1 MFENL
6 GSAEL
11 IVIFLVILIFFGPK
25 KIPEL
30 AANFGKGL
38 RKFREAKEGFE
49 SQVKTAMKEPMEELQ
64 KAKSNFD
71 RSFGDTTSG
80 LRQQIESGM
89 NDVAAPIQEAK
100 TDFTKELAD
109 IQKVTE
115 SYQPKM
121 PEPPRMPLFDH
132 VPAATYEQP
141 VVDGVK
147 IHKLVP

>member
-71 RSFGDTTSG
+71 KSFAETSQG
-80 LRQQIESGM
+80 MRQQIEAGM
-89 NDVAAPIQEAK
+89 NDVAAPI
-100 TDFTKELAD
+100 LH
-109 IQKVTE
+109 
-115 SYQPKM
+115 
-121 PEPPRMPLFDH
+121 RH
-132 VPAATYEQP
+132 
-141 VVDGVK
+141 
-147 IHKLVP
+147 